1 MKSALFVDFDNVF
14 SQLRQLQPEAAE
26 RFARQPVDWLNW
38 LIASLALPEPH
49 DPGARRRLLVRRCY
63 LNPNWYQNYRHAF
76 LRAGFE
82 IVDCP
87 PVTQQGKTST
97 DIHMVLDIVELLQH
111 ETHYD
116 EFIVFSA
123 DADFTPV
130 LRKLRRYDR
139 RTTVLAIGFPS
150 AAYQASADLMIDERL
165 FLREALGL
173 GAPAVDVE
181 PVEATPVELA
191 LPAAPAAARLPSPAA
206 VLPRPATAAELT
218 DIATRIWAALE
229 ESPQAV
235 SAGRLAAQLRQE
247 HPAIVEN
254 WNGCGSFKAFFRSL
268 GLSRVIWL
276 SGSGGRLLDPSRH
289 DVGDVMPEQEADSP
303 WAGPDGSFALIR
315 EVCTL
320 TGAPMLAP
328 RHLRQVISTLAAELA
343 EAHFDLAETPQRVS
357 DRCLKDA
364 SLRIR
369 RRDVT
374 FLVRGM
380 QLNGHVFGQGRDDP
394 RTLTER
400 LLSQVLF
407 LCERE
412 QKLLTP
418 GEVEQIRQWVGATD
432 APPRRS
438 PVASPV
444 NGQ

>member
-14 SQLRQLQPEAAE
+14 SQLRQLQPDAAE
-26 RFARQPVDWLNW
+26 RFARHPAEWLNW
-38 LIASLALPEPH
+38 LIASLVLPEPH
-49 DPGARRRLLVRRCY
+49 EPGARRRLLVRRCY

-116 EFIVFSA
+116 EFMVFSA

-173 GAPAVDVE
+173 GQPAVDADAVE
-181 PVEATPVELA
+181 V
-191 LPAAPAAARLPSPAA
+191 APAESGAAA
-206 VLPRPATAAELT
+206 VSPTVAPAPGSAAVVPRAATAAELT
-218 DIATRIWAALE
+218 DIATRIWSTLE
-229 ESPQAV
+229 ASPHAV
-235 SAGRLAAQLRQE
+235 SAGRLAAQLRLE

-289 DVGDVMPEQEADSP
+289 DVGEVLPEQEADSP

-315 EVCTL
+315 EVCAL

-328 RHLRQVISTLAAELA
+328 RHLRQVIATLAAELA
-343 EAHFDLAETPQRVS
+343 ESPFDLATTPVRVIE
-357 DRCLKDA
+357 RCLDEA
-364 SLRIR
+364 GLRVR

-380 QLNGHVFGQGRDDP
+380 QLNGHVFGQGRDDL

-400 LLSQVLF
+400 LLHQMLF

-412 QKLLTP
+412 QKLLTADEA
-418 GEVEQIRQWVGATD
+418 GQIRRWVGAAD
-432 APPRRS
+432 APPR
-438 PVASPV
+438 
-444 NGQ
+444 